1 MLHIDGSHGEG
12 GGQILRT
19 AVALSVLTK
28 TPLEINNIRAKRPN
42 PGIKPQHYTA
52 IKIMEKLCNAE
63 TDGLTIGSSNLI
75 FSPGKIISGNYHF
88 DIGTAGSIMLVF
100 QAFILCLVRTNATIT
115 LKVIG
120 GTDVKWSPS
129 WDYFKHVF
137 LTLINKI
144 GFTVNVQLIKRG
156 YYPKGGGEVELTV
169 KPCKDIKPLYLDK
182 KQEFTTVEGI
192 INIAN
197 LPDHISKRMKHAAI
211 KTLLNKNFDA
221 RIKIEKTTSL
231 SAGTGISLWT
241 QTHDAIL
248 GTTTI
253 GEKGLSAEKIGENVA
268 TELIR
273 EVESGATL
281 DIHALDQILPYLVL
295 AKKNEKSLCIV
306 REISNHSQTNMW
318 LIRKFF
324 SNQDIFNV
332 ENRNNLKIVKINGTG
347 PL

>member
-28 TPLEINNIRAKRPN
+28 TPLEIKNIRANRPK
-42 PGIKPQHYTA
+42 PGIKAQHYTA
-52 IKIMEKLCNAE
+52 IRIMEKLCNAE
-63 TDGLTIGSSNLI
+63 TNGLAIGSSNLT
-75 FSPGKIISGNYHF
+75 FSPREITSGDYDF
-88 DIGTAGSIMLVF
+88 DIGTAGSIILIL
-100 QAFILCLVRTNATIT
+100 QACILCSVRIDSPITIKIT
-115 LKVIG
+115 G

-137 LTLINKI
+137 LTLIKKI
-144 GFTVNVQLIKRG
+144 GLNVNVRLIKRG
-156 YYPKGGGEVELTV
+156 YYPKGGGEVILII
-169 KPCKDIKPLYLDK
+169 KPCKDIKTLYLVK
-182 KQEFTTVEGI
+182 TQEFTTVEGI

-211 KTLLNKNFDA
+211 KTLLNKNLDV
-221 RIKIEKTTSL
+221 RLKLEKTTSL

-248 GTTTI
+248 GKTTM
-253 GEKGLSAEKIGENVA
+253 GEIGLSAEKVGENVA
-268 TELIR
+268 IELIR

-281 DIHALDQILPYLVL
+281 DIHALDQILPYLIL
-295 AKKNEKSLCIV
+295 TKENEQSLCIV
-306 REISNHSQTNMW
+306 REISNHSQTIMW

-324 SNQDIFNV
+324 PNQDIFNV
-332 ENRNNLKIVKINGTG
+332 ENRNNLKIIIINGTG
-347 PL
+347 DL